1 LYIVIIFILL
11 IQLYI
16 IFTIPANYQEHMTNK
31 SNEAIQDVASLYNI
45 GSLTV
50 TNETVTGNLT
60 VNGSCNFFT

>member
-1 LYIVIIFILL
+1 
-11 IQLYI
+11 
-16 IFTIPANYQEHMTNK
+16 MTNK